1 MEDDAPITLPTDA
14 PNTTIENALKNARS
28 STYSSKLA
36 VKPGKML
43 GDFITNAKLGSGRF
57 AVVWGAYETE
67 RVHGY
72 VGGAETAGSG
82 TLCRINDRPVAIKVY
97 RSGRTNMEYWRNEVK
112 IFNLLN
118 ERAGML
124 NVKIPNVIEYFGTF
138 AHVSFDDLLEPNVHP
153 CIVFGRAGDSVSRLI
168 KHCAKDLGAGIPIEC
183 VKKITRDV
191 LRGLAF
197 IHESGLIHTDIK
209 PSNFMI
215 DRKIEEVVGLDFN
228 VLIGDL
234 GSSTPANDLFSKH
247 VGTVEYLAPELL
259 LDHDY
264 TSAIDIWATFASCFE
279 MITGDQLFDVY
290 HENQITYGSDVDL
303 EGLEGLINND
313 VSSDSVPELVCA
325 MNSPGGKTCDG
336 CDGCCGMD
344 TNCSEGS
351 VRDDSDDSSGSE
363 DSEQVELSNYR
374 HLLLIEKVIGPAPK
388 GFWKVA
394 RKYYNS
400 RGKLKNNPKVDPISI
415 SKLLDM
421 NYNLDETA
429 NKTLEAF
436 LLTGLRYEPGNRIT
450 ADAALKHPWLQ

>member
-1 MEDDAPITLPTDA
+1 MEDTAL
-14 PNTTIENALKNARS
+14 TTALKNARE

-36 VKPGKML
+36 VKPGKMV

-57 AVVWGAYETE
+57 SVVWGAYETE
-67 RVHGY
+67 RAYHY

-82 TLCRINDRPVAIKVY
+82 TLCRSNDRPVAIKVY

-118 ERAGML
+118 ERAGL
-124 NVKIPNVIEYFGTF
+124 LKVKIPNIIEYFGAF
-138 AHVSFDDLLEPNVHP
+138 AHVSFDDLLEPNVYP

-168 KHCAKDLGAGIPIEC
+168 KHCAKDLGAGIPVEC

-197 IHESGLIHTDIK
+197 IHDAGLIHTDIK
-209 PSNFMI
+209 PSNFML
-215 DRKIEEVVGLDFN
+215 DRRIEEVVGLDFN

-234 GSSTPANDLFSKH
+234 GSSTPANDLFSRH

-290 HENQITYGSDVDL
+290 HGSQITYGSDVDM
-303 EGLEGLINND
+303 EGLEGLIGED
-313 VSSDSVPELVCA
+313 SSSDSNSAPPLVCA
-325 MNSPGGKTCDG
+325 MNGPGGKTCDG
-336 CDGCCGMD
+336 CEGCCGMD
-344 TNCSEGS
+344 VGTNKS

-363 DSEQVELSNYR
+363 DSEQIELSNYR

-388 GFWKVA
+388 GFWKIA

-400 RGKLKNNPKVDPISI
+400 RGKLKNNPKVEPISI
-415 SKLLDM
+415 ASLLDK
-421 NYNLDETA
+421 NYNLDDAA
-429 NKTLEAF
+429 NKALEAF
-436 LLTGLRYEPGNRIT
+436 LLTGLRYEPAQRISA
-450 ADAALKHPWLQ
+450 ADALKHPWLQ